1 MTGLSELAGR
11 LRSRLTIVATGLI
24 GASALVA
31 WSAIHA
37 SLTTPL
43 WVALGATIGI
53 TLLALAQA
61 LGLSTRLARQT
72 PSQLAAPTELAW
84 RDDLTDCL
92 TRRRFLELL
101 NERLKDIRT
110 KQMKGHPVEDLTLLI
125 LDVDHF
131 KLLNDGFGH
140 SAGDKV
146 LTALGRIALQEPD
159 WVTGRM
165 GGDEFAVM
173 IPGSD
178 HRAIAESARRFSE
191 RLHLALRNDEATR
204 AFHGVSIGIASAPK
218 DSDEP
223 TDLLNKA
230 DMALYVGKRNGRGQS
245 TFYHPEMLRSQ
256 AEERQISRDL
266 HAAMILNQLEL
277 YYQPIVD
284 GGGQQVA
291 VEALLRW
298 RDGLG
303 NFIPPDKFIEV
314 AEKSQLIDRLGE
326 WVFRR
331 ACRDYEILNVD
342 RISVNISG
350 AQLRHDG
357 LLPML
362 RRVMMETKRHASNFI
377 LELTETVVINA
388 NPTILR
394 AIAELRDM
402 GFLIALDDF
411 GTGNGSFTLL
421 RDLPLDIVKID
432 KSYIQKLE
440 TDVIAQIFVT
450 AVGEIGKSLGMAIV
464 AEGVET
470 STQEEC
476 ARIAG
481 THRFQGYLYG
491 KAQPLRQLRPA
502 HQTSGP
508 FRGLQA

>member
-1 MTGLSELAGR
+1 MRGVSELAAR
-11 LRSRLTIVATGLI
+11 LRLRLAIVAAGI
-24 GASALVA
+24 AGAFALAVWSSSNPAITTQAWLAVA
-31 WSAIHA
+31 VIATITVLVLA
-37 SLTTPL
+37 QSLT
-43 WVALGATIGI
+43 
-53 TLLALAQA
+53 
-61 LGLSTRLARQT
+61 LSTRLVLQT
-72 PSQLAAPTELAW
+72 QGIVETPTELAW

-101 NERLKDIRT
+101 TERLADIRT

-146 LTALGRIALQEPD
+146 LAVLGRIALQEPD
-159 WVTGRM
+159 WVVGRL

-191 RLHLALRNDEATR
+191 RLHLSLSNNETTR

-218 DSDEP
+218 DSDDP

-284 GGGQQVA
+284 GSGQMVA

-303 NFIPPDKFIEV
+303 NFMPPDKFIRI

-331 ACRDYEILNVD
+331 ACRDYETLNVD

-388 NPTILR
+388 NPAVLR

-411 GTGNGSFTLL
+411 GTGNSSFTLL

-432 KSYIQKLE
+432 KSYIQRLE
-440 TDVIAQIFVT
+440 TDVVAQIFVT
-450 AVGEIGKSLGMAIV
+450 AVGEIGKSLDIAIV
-464 AEGVET
+464 AEGIET
-470 STQEEC
+470 STQEQC

-491 KAQPLRQLRPA
+491 KAQPLRQLRPTPQA
-502 HQTSGP
+502 LGQ
-508 FRGLQA
+508 FLGLKA

>member
-1 MTGLSELAGR
+1 MADFSVLVYR
-11 LRSRLTIVATGLI
+11 LRLRLAYVAAGTAITLALAVWSSSNPNI
-24 GASALVA
+24 TMAEWLAVGAM
-31 WSAIHA
+31 
-37 SLTTPL
+37 
-43 WVALGATIGI
+43 ATI
-53 TLLALAQA
+53 TLLPLAQS
-61 LGLSTRLARQT
+61 LVLSARLAQQT
-72 PSQLAAPTELAW
+72 PSQLATPTELAW

-92 TRRRFLELL
+92 TRRSFLELL

-110 KQMKGHPVEDLTLLI
+110 KQMKGLPVEDLTLLI

-146 LTALGRIALQEPD
+146 LAALGRTALQEPD
-159 WVTGRM
+159 WVIGRM

-178 HRAIAESARRFSE
+178 HRAIAENARRFSE
-191 RLHLALRNDEATR
+191 RLHHALNNDEATR

-230 DMALYVGKRNGRGQS
+230 DMALYIGKRNGRGQS

-303 NFIPPDKFIEV
+303 NFIPPDKFIQV

-331 ACRDYEILNVD
+331 ACRDYEILSVD

-362 RRVMMETKRHASNFI
+362 RRVMMETKCHASNFI

-388 NPTILR
+388 NPAVLR
-394 AIAELRDM
+394 TLAELRDM

-411 GTGNGSFTLL
+411 GTGNSSFTLL

-502 HQTSGP
+502 HQTSGL